1 MNTRH
6 EYMAQLFCHGCEEM
20 IMLPISL
27 IRVERPVVFFICDE
41 CGELSRRF
49 DLRAVDA
56 LIEEFD
62 RAGGTQVSEREVDA
76 FARELRRIELHF
88 DELLG

>member
-1 MNTRH
+1 MNTQHR
-6 EYMAQLFCHGCEEM
+6 YMAQLFCHGCEEV
-20 IMLPISL
+20 IMVPISM
-27 IRVERPVVFFICDE
+27 IRVERRSVFFVCDV

-49 DLRAVDA
+49 DARATDA

-76 FARELRRIELHF
+76 FARELRRIETHF
-88 DELLG
+88 DELIG